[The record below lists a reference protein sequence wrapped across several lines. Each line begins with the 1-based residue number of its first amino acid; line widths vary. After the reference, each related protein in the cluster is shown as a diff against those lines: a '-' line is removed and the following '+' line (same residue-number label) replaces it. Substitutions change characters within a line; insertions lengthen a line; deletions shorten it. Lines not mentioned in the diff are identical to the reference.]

1 MAYDGIVVANTVKEL
16 NERILAGSI
25 TKIAQPEKDE
35 ILLTVKAQRKNLR
48 LSISASASLPM
59 VYLREETALSPVTA
73 PNFCMT
79 LRKHIGGGRI
89 RRIYQPGAGLSEE
102 GLERIIVFEI
112 EHLDEMGDMS
122 TRILLC
128 ELMGKYSNIIL
139 LREDGAIIDSIKHV
153 TPSVSSVREVLPGRT
168 YFIPDTKKK
177 ENPMAGISRED
188 FGRLLSDF
196 PDSCYKALYGR
207 FTGFSSVISEELCF
221 RAGIDGDKPFGLLEK
236 EEQDRLYDRF
246 RELLETVRQGD
257 FSPCILYEGEEPVEF
272 SAVRLS
278 SLLQGGYREETYDS
292 ISEVLTLYY
301 AERAKHGRIRAKSED
316 IRHILKTLTERTA
329 KKLELWERQYRDAE
343 KKDKY
348 RIYGELLNTYGYSL
362 TGGEKEL
369 VCANYYDEGRE
380 IRIPLDPELSAKE
393 NAKKFFDRYQKL
405 KRTQE
410 ALTPQIQE
418 AEKTLWHLDS
428 ISNSLSMAETEAD
441 LNQIRR
447 EMSEFGYIRK
457 SQGTRRLRKEELRSE
472 PMHFVSSD
480 GVDIYV
486 GRNNYQNEEITFKLA
501 EGNDWW
507 FHAKN
512 MPGSHVIAK
521 TGNREL
527 PDKTCLEAA
536 ALAAYYSR
544 ACGDE
549 KKNLSEKIEVDYVQR
564 KALKRVPKA
573 APGYVIY
580 HTNYSITV
588 EPKGEI

>member
-16 NERILAGSI
+16 NERILSGSI

-35 ILLTVKAQRKNLR
+35 LLLTVKAQRKNLR

-59 VYLREETALSPVTA
+59 VYLREETALSPATA

-79 LRKHIGGGRI
+79 LRKHLSGGRI
-89 RRIYQPGAGLSEE
+89 RRIYQPGAALSEE

-112 EHLDEMGDMS
+112 EHLDEMGDLS

-139 LREDGAIIDSIKHV
+139 LKEDGTIIDSIKHV

-168 YFIPDTKKK
+168 YFIPDTRKK
-177 ENPMAGISRED
+177 ENPMGRISRED
-188 FGRLLSDF
+188 FGRLLSEF
-196 PDSCYKALYGR
+196 PDCLQKALYGR
-207 FTGFSSVISEELCF
+207 FTGLSSVISEELCF
-221 RAGIDGDKPFGLLEK
+221 RAGVDGDKPFSLLSQ
-236 EEQDRLYDRF
+236 EEQDRVYQSF
-246 RELLETVRQGD
+246 QELMETIRRGA
-257 FSPCILYEGEEPVEF
+257 FTPNILYEGDAAAEF
-272 SAVRLS
+272 SAVRLT
-278 SLLQGGYREETYDS
+278 SLVAGGYREEVFVS
-292 ISEVLTLYY
+292 ISEVLTVYY
-301 AERAKHGRIRAKSED
+301 AERARNGRIRAKSED

-329 KKLELWERQYRDAE
+329 KKLELWERQYQDAE

-362 TGGEKEL
+362 SGGEKEL
-369 VCANYYDEGRE
+369 CCQNYYDEGRE
-380 IRIPLDPELSAKE
+380 IRIPLDPQLCAKE
-393 NAKKFFDRYQKL
+393 NAQKFFDRYQKL

-410 ALTPQIQE
+410 ALTPQIAE
-418 AEKTLWHLDS
+418 ARQQLWHLDS
-428 ISNSLSMAETEAD
+428 IANALTIAETEAD

-447 EMSEFGYIRK
+447 EMSDYGFIRK
-457 SQGTRRLRKEELRSE
+457 PQTGKRLRKEELRSE

-480 GVDIYV
+480 GIDLYV
-486 GRNNYQNEEITFKLA
+486 GRNNYQNEEITFRLA

-527 PDKTCLEAA
+527 PDRTCLEAA

-544 ACGDE
+544 ACGE
-549 KKNLSEKIEVDYVQR
+549 EHKHISEKVEVDYVQK

-580 HTNYSITV
+580 HTNYSIMV
-588 EPKGEI
+588 EPKKEI